1 MATILGL
8 AMKISADATG
18 VQKSLTPVERALN
31 SLDQQA
37 KTITSSFDRF
47 AGSSSAAAAAQAKA
61 AGDLE
66 RLTQQLQTGAITA
79 PEYARAFE
87 ELGNAV
93 DAEVASFE
101 RAARTIEANL
111 SPLQRYDA
119 EVKVLAQDL
128 EAGRIDQET
137 FDRAVAKATATFTK
151 AESAAQGYGNALEG
165 AGKGNLKFNELSG
178 ILSALPG
185 PLGNVAGRLSG
196 LSSAGEGLARVF
208 SGGLSGGL
216 SAIGTSVAGL
226 VNPFTLAAAGVA
238 AFGAAATA
246 VVRGLTTLEDRV
258 EKLGN
263 TANKLG
269 VSFRF
274 IQELD
279 DAAKRSGTSID
290 AVSGAFGRLQKSV
303 LGVDEESKAAQKAL
317 EGIGLTADQLQS
329 LKPEEQYSLIA
340 KSISAIEDPAKR
352 TATAINLF
360 GRSGADLLPFFN
372 NIEKARIDIQRFNG
386 ALSDVDRTRID
397 GLGDAFDA
405 VAVSIQGFG
414 QELLTPFI
422 GITRSISE
430 GLAPAIATFGRNVG
444 AVLDVFSP
452 LTSAIGLS
460 INLFLQFGSTVG
472 NIVGTVL
479 EPFAAAGR
487 TVSEAF
493 DLISQAATSVFG
505 RVNDAVIGFREF
517 FQFEGVAASFRD
529 TFAQIGEVIS
539 RVSTIVTTAIGK
551 LGEVIGSTLGNAITF
566 VTDTVSAF
574 TEFVGLS
581 GVIETIG
588 TVIGRVFGS
597 VSSVFSTIANAIGGT
612 VGRLLTMAEN
622 FLGIERSAQDA
633 SAGVDKVTES
643 TRQLTEEEK
652 KSYAEVQKAVASSG
666 QALDNAIAK
675 AGEFGQA
682 GFNAALEFQNAL
694 ADLKEQADNNELNA
708 EQYSRGVA
716 LATAEF
722 DKQVETLKR
731 VQEETRKA
739 AEEAQRLVDADR
751 QASDALLEQARI
763 AREFGGDNTRA
774 KAAEDAL
781 AVEREIARVRKEVAA
796 ARDAGDS
803 QAVMNG
809 ETRIAQLEKIKVEQQ
824 AIADGSAKAAADE
837 AKRLA
842 DQDERVNKILGAS
855 REQTQLEQQIA
866 DVQAVQARTAQELA
880 AARLAGNEQAANAAA
895 AKLSQLDQLQAKLN
909 EEQQAVE
916 QGFGEGFTKAFEQTT
931 KGIDSLIVKAEQFG
945 NVGALAAQAL
955 QAGIEQAQQQ
965 VRDGILTK
973 ETYDR
978 EVARQQDLFNQRLT
992 AAQRVED
999 YLMSRMDE
1007 RQRAELDATKQLEE
1021 RKKQAAVNVQAIEAK
1036 IFDEQKKLEEA
1047 RGNNRLKD
1055 AKAAQARIDDL
1066 KRVQRA
1072 EQGIVD
1078 GRVQADRAQNGQL
1091 VSGFNRTQQ
1100 LQSQIAQQND
1110 NFLKS
1115 FNNAYAGANASLQA
1129 ANAAAAELLR
1139 QEELRRPTTALAQ
1152 TADIRTQQGQD
1163 LVLQLAQNAQDP
1175 ALIEAKLQTK
1185 QLQLIAQGIGQAAS
1199 NYFNAPVSIV
1209 GGAFIG

>member
-1 MATILGL
+1 
-8 AMKISADATG
+8 
-18 VQKSLTPVERALN
+18 
-31 SLDQQA
+31 
-37 KTITSSFDRF
+37 
-47 AGSSSAAAAAQAKA
+47 
-61 AGDLE
+61 
-66 RLTQQLQTGAITA
+66 
-79 PEYARAFE
+79 
-87 ELGNAV
+87 
-93 DAEVASFE
+93 
-101 RAARTIEANL
+101 
-111 SPLQRYDA
+111 
-119 EVKVLAQDL
+119 
-128 EAGRIDQET
+128 
-137 FDRAVAKATATFTK
+137 
-151 AESAAQGYGNALEG
+151 
-165 AGKGNLKFNELSG
+165 
-178 ILSALPG
+178 
-185 PLGNVAGRLSG
+185 
-196 LSSAGEGLARVF
+196 
-208 SGGLSGGL
+208 
-216 SAIGTSVAGL
+216 
-226 VNPFTLAAAGVA
+226 
-238 AFGAAATA
+238 
-246 VVRGLTTLEDRV
+246 
-258 EKLGN
+258 
-263 TANKLG
+263 
-269 VSFRF
+269 
-274 IQELD
+274 
-279 DAAKRSGTSID
+279 
-290 AVSGAFGRLQKSV
+290 
-303 LGVDEESKAAQKAL
+303 
-317 EGIGLTADQLQS
+317 
-329 LKPEEQYSLIA
+329 
-340 KSISAIEDPAKR
+340 
-352 TATAINLF
+352 
-360 GRSGADLLPFFN
+360 
-372 NIEKARIDIQRFNG
+372 
-386 ALSDVDRTRID
+386 
-397 GLGDAFDA
+397 
-405 VAVSIQGFG
+405 
-414 QELLTPFI
+414 
-422 GITRSISE
+422 
-430 GLAPAIATFGRNVG
+430 
-444 AVLDVFSP
+444 
-452 LTSAIGLS
+452 
-460 INLFLQFGSTVG
+460 
-472 NIVGTVL
+472 
-479 EPFAAAGR
+479 
-487 TVSEAF
+487 
-493 DLISQAATSVFG
+493 
-505 RVNDAVIGFREF
+505 
-517 FQFEGVAASFRD
+517 
-529 TFAQIGEVIS
+529 
-539 RVSTIVTTAIGK
+539 
-551 LGEVIGSTLGNAITF
+551 
-566 VTDTVSAF
+566 
-574 TEFVGLS
+574 
-581 GVIETIG
+581 
-588 TVIGRVFGS
+588 
-597 VSSVFSTIANAIGGT
+597 
-612 VGRLLTMAEN
+612 
-622 FLGIERSAQDA
+622 
-633 SAGVDKVTES
+633 
-643 TRQLTEEEK
+643 
-652 KSYAEVQKAVASSG
+652 
-666 QALDNAIAK
+666 
-675 AGEFGQA
+675 
-682 GFNAALEFQNAL
+682 
-694 ADLKEQADNNELNA
+694 
-708 EQYSRGVA
+708 
-716 LATAEF
+716 
-722 DKQVETLKR
+722 
-731 VQEETRKA
+731 
-739 AEEAQRLVDADR
+739 
-751 QASDALLEQARI
+751 RI

-978 EVARQQDLFNQRLT
+978 EVARQQDLFNQRLA

-1007 RQRAELDATKQLEE
+1007 RQRAELEATKQLEE

-1100 LQSQIAQQND
+1100 FQSQIAQQNE

-1115 FNNAYAGANASLQA
+1115 FNNAYAGANAALEA

-1185 QLQLIAQGIGQAAS
+1185 QLQ
-1199 NYFNAPVSIV
+1199 
-1209 GGAFIG
+1209 